1 MNLESTVTIF
11 TDGSSRGNRGGG
23 GGAAIII
30 FPDSN
35 DNRGEF
41 KVESLKW
48 KVTEIGGREDHTTN
62 NRMELTAVI
71 EALKGSTF
79 LPIQGQTFVLYSD
92 SSYVING
99 ITKWVSGWQ
108 KNGWK
113 TGGKKEVMNQDLWE
127 KLVEVSAGKKI
138 EWLYV
143 GGHVGVAGNERC
155 DEIATAFSG
164 GMKPELYSGVL
175 KNYRI
180 KNILDLQ
187 GRTLD
192 RKKGSTLDARRRSK
206 AKAYSYVST
215 VLGVVQVHKTWVE
228 CEKRVKGI
236 AGAKFQKALDA
247 EEEKMLIQ
255 KWGRG

>member
-113 TGGKKEVMNQDLWE
+113 TGGKK
-127 KLVEVSAGKKI
+127 S